1 MNVRRLI
8 VSLYVLLLTGMGVG
22 VGASILESR
31 AQYRQLKQ
39 TELTNRLRLEEAT
52 TRLREQEKILARLRT
67 ERDFVEKV
75 IRKRLGYAKP
85 GEIIFRFED

>member
-8 VSLYVLLLTGMGVG
+8 ASFYILLLLGMGVG
-22 VGASILESR
+22 AGAFFLEAR

-52 TRLREQEKILARLRT
+52 TRLREQEKVLARLRT
-67 ERDFVEKV
+67 DRDFVEKV

>member
-1 MNVRRLI
+1 MNVHRLI
-8 VSLYVLLLTGMGVG
+8 ASLYVLLLLGMGL
-22 VGASILESR
+22 GAGAFFLEAR

-52 TRLREQEKILARLRT
+52 TRLREQEKVLERLRT
-67 ERDFVEKV
+67 DRDFVEKV

-85 GEIIFRFED
+85 GEVIFRFED